1 MNENQNEILTK
12 NITPLFFKFGIANVI
27 SLLALSSASMIDA
40 MFVGN
45 FCGKEPL
52 AAVNLIAP
60 VMSLMSGLNLVFG
73 SGGSVRVGK
82 YLGENRFDKAHA
94 MFTKTIIAVSSV
106 MIFFS
111 VFFFVFAE
119 EVTSFLGAKEGSLHT
134 LAVAYLRAVSPFFLT
149 WGLVYT
155 FSLFIR
161 VDGKPKLATF
171 GLLSTAVINIALD
184 ALFIVGFQWG
194 VSGAALATGLSSVGP
209 TIVFLIYIL
218 FFSKNLKLKRP
229 NGRWHELL
237 LAAFNGSSEFLSEIS
252 AGVVVFLF
260 NRIMIAG
267 FGTDGVAAYGRRRC
281 FYGYQLHFVV
291 WANDLIR
298 RQRRY
303 YTVDFR

>member
-82 YLGENRFDKAHA
+82 YLGENRFDKAHG

-111 VFFFVFAE
+111 V
-119 EVTSFLGAKEGSLHT
+119 
-134 LAVAYLRAVSPFFLT
+134 
-149 WGLVYT
+149 
-155 FSLFIR
+155 
-161 VDGKPKLATF
+161 
-171 GLLSTAVINIALD
+171 
-184 ALFIVGFQWG
+184 
-194 VSGAALATGLSSVGP
+194 SSVITLTKP
-209 TIVFLIYIL
+209 PSLPYLTAL
-218 FFSKNLKLKRP
+218 SHKL
-229 NGRWHELL
+229 
-237 LAAFNGSSEFLSEIS
+237 
-252 AGVVVFLF
+252 
-260 NRIMIAG
+260 
-267 FGTDGVAAYGRRRC
+267 
-281 FYGYQLHFVV
+281 
-291 WANDLIR
+291 
-298 RQRRY
+298 
-303 YTVDFR
+303 